1 MKAIRVS
8 TFGGPEV
15 LEPSDMPEP
24 ELLPG
29 TARVTQR
36 AIGVNFVDVYQ
47 RSGQYGLPVPFVP
60 GSEGAGVVTAIADD
74 VSEVSIGDLVAYTGI
89 LATYAEAVVGP
100 AWRLVRLPSGLDA
113 ESGAAAMLQG
123 MTAHYLA
130 HSSYELS
137 DGDTALIHAGAGGVG
152 LLLIQI
158 AKMLG
163 AQVITTVST
172 DEKAELA
179 RTAGADYI
187 VMYTRDDFQ
196 AEVMR
201 ITDGAGVQV
210 AYDSVGLTTFDQSL
224 KSLAARGYLVLFGQS
239 SGPVPPIAPQVLIQ
253 GSNFLTRPSLPH
265 YTATRDELLSRAGD
279 MLGWIASGRLNLRI
293 HERFPL
299 AEAADAHRALESRS
313 TSGKLLLIP

>member
-8 TFGGPEV
+8 TVGGPET
-15 LEPSDMPEP
+15 LEPSDLPEP

-29 TARVTQR
+29 TARVAQR
-36 AIGVNFVDVYQ
+36 AIGVNFVEVYQ

-60 GSEGAGVVTAIADD
+60 GSEGAGVVTATADD
-74 VSEVSIGDLVAYTGI
+74 VSDVSVGDLVAYTGI
-89 LATYAEAVVGP
+89 PATYAEAVVGP

-130 HSSYELS
+130 RSSYELKG
-137 DGDTALIHAGAGGVG
+137 GDTALVHAGAGRVG

-163 AQVITTVST
+163 AHVITTVST

-179 RTAGADYI
+179 RAAGADHV

-239 SGPVPPIAPQVLIQ
+239 SRPVPPIAPQVLMQ

-279 MLGWIASGRLNLRI
+279 VLGWIASGRLNLRI
-293 HERFPL
+293 HKRFPL
-299 AEAADAHRALESRS
+299 AEAADAHRAIESRA

>member
-1 MKAIRVS
+1 
-8 TFGGPEV
+8 
-15 LEPSDMPEP
+15 MPEP